1 MKLYLDTA
9 DYASIAEISKTGLV
23 DGVTTNPTN
32 LAKQGGSPFE
42 NIEKIFSVLPHG
54 TISLEVTE
62 SDPEKV
68 YAQAHALAKLR
79 DNLLIK
85 IPCHLIFYPI
95 INHLVNDGIKLNVTL
110 VFSLAQALWM
120 NKLGVHTISPFVG
133 RLDEIG
139 QDGLA
144 FLADVCALRN
154 QYGFK
159 TEVLAA
165 SLRTVA
171 QVEQAIRLG
180 VDAITIAPN
189 LFNELAQHTLTDKGM
204 AQFSADWK
212 SLGNDVKFP

>member
-9 DYASIAEISKTGLV
+9 DSVLIQEINKTGLV

-32 LAKQGGSPFE
+32 LAKQGGSPRDV
-42 NIEKIFSVLPHG
+42 IEKIFTLLPQG

-62 SDPEKV
+62 KDPEKI
-68 YAQAHALAKLR
+68 YTQAHALAKLK
-79 DNLLIK
+79 DSVLVK
-85 IPCHLIFYPI
+85 IPCHSTYYPI
-95 INHLVNDGIKLNVTL
+95 IKRLVTDGIRLNITL

-120 NKLGVHTISPFVG
+120 NKLDVHTISPFVG

-144 FLADVCALRN
+144 FLADACALRN

-180 VDAITIAPN
+180 VDAITISPK
-189 LFNELAQHTLTDKGM
+189 LFRELSAHELTDKGM
-204 AQFSADWK
+204 AQFTADWS
-212 SLGNDVKFP
+212 SLGSGIRFP